1 MNRYL
6 FTLGLLLISAGGPC
20 CLPDAARAT
29 IYSFTDEKGVVHFT
43 NVPDNPKYKPVFAE
57 RTFIPPSPP
66 PLTTNTSKVAAA
78 YGGFIH
84 QAASA
89 YAVDPALIK
98 AVIKTESDFDRYA
111 VSPKGAKGLMQLMPD
126 TAKDMAVSDLFDPV
140 ANINGGTRYLRKL
153 LKLFDG
159 DLQLSL
165 ASYNAGPT
173 LVKSYG
179 RVPDILETTNYVKT
193 VLKHYQRYQKD
204 TAAVY

>member
-1 MNRYL
+1 MIDYFSLIR
-6 FTLGLLLISAGGPC
+6 LLLLLGFC
-20 CLPDAARAT
+20 CFPSWARAT

-43 NVPDNPKYKPVFAE
+43 NVPDNPKYKPVFTD
-57 RTFIPPSPP
+57 RNWVPPSPSP
-66 PLTTNTSKVAAA
+66 ASVKGAA
-78 YGGFIH
+78 YVNYIH
-84 QAASA
+84 QAASF

-153 LKLFDG
+153 MKLFDG
-159 DLQLSL
+159 NLQLSL

-173 LVKSYG
+173 LVKAQG
-179 RVPDILETTNYVKT
+179 RVPDILETKDYVKT
-193 VLKHYQRYQKD
+193 VMKHYQRYQKD